1 MCWKKLSGERP
12 ILRQSLLK
20 DRASDPGTKKDPA
33 AGKNW
38 RLVGPSEQ
46 VGASA
51 GRVVGVLEGLTSREE
66 VDERRM
72 KARRG
77 GRWMKI
83 ETE

>member
-1 MCWKKLSGERP
+1 MSGERP
-12 ILRQSLLK
+12 ILRQSLL
-20 DRASDPGTKKDPA
+20 DRAADPGTKKDQA

-38 RLVGPSEQ
+38 RSEGPSEQ

-66 VDERRM
+66 VGERKM

-77 GRWMKI
+77 GRWMRI